1 MVIIDKKKVFINLN
15 LGYGNMVPRTDWG
28 KIATI
33 IYAIIGNIIYFMF

>member
-1 MVIIDKKKVFINLN
+1 MVIIDKKKVFIN